1 MSFPNVFSVRTR
13 DDERLAYRGLAN
25 RNTVSI
31 PLLSILVFPGF
42 LLVLPG
48 VIAYASWQI
57 IPRMLKKYKFKRG
70 NAEYQRER
78 RKKQ

>member
-1 MSFPNVFSVRTR
+1 
-13 DDERLAYRGLAN
+13 
-25 RNTVSI
+25 
-31 PLLSILVFPGF
+31 LLSILVFPGF

-78 RKKQ
+78 RKSSS